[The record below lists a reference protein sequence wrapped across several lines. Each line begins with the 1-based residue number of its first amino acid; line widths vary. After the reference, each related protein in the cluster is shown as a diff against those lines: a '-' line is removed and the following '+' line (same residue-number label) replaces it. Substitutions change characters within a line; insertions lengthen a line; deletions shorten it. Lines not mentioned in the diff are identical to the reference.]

1 MSLTRHPLGDDLPR
15 ALVVHRE
22 HDLLHVASF
31 LSRRLNLG
39 HGWPAESMYASPGRK
54 NRPCSGLLPHRLT
67 QLWPGLTAVPISDM
81 VWLIL

>member
-39 HGWPAESMYASPGRK
+39 SRLACGVDVRESRPQESPLQWPPSTPPDAAPARIDG
-54 NRPCSGLLPHRLT
+54 G
-67 QLWPGLTAVPISDM
+67 SDK
-81 VWLIL
+81 